1 MSGSFTVPPV
11 PLMSAER
18 AQQIA
23 RGYQAMA
30 EQLEDFE
37 DLSFQA
43 ESMSRRAQ
51 WWIAYAQSL
60 AKTPPTD

>member
-11 PLMSAER
+11 PLMSPEK

-43 ESMSRRAQ
+43 ERRRRLRPA
-51 WWIAYAQSL
+51 S
-60 AKTPPTD
+60 PPL